1 MGRGPLLPL
10 AAPPEPKPKAKPK
23 SVKRRR
29 RARLVRP
36 IEAVHRFWQRV
47 SEGLEAQQL
56 WEQFHSEAHASYE
69 LYRKEVDWA
78 PREKEW
84 GFVRGLRLAKELF
97 WAVLSKLSPARRVL
111 LLLALGLSF
120 FGALSVTVRDVS
132 FSLDLRGIGF
142 FLVLLLLGLEL
153 ADRVTMKRD
162 LEIAREIQHWLV
174 PESPPRVPGLDIAFT
189 TRPANTVAG
198 DYYDAFF
205 RDPGEKRLL
214 LAVADVA
221 GKSVPAAILMATF
234 QAGLH
239 SCAYDREGP
248 LEVTERLNQL
258 ACARSLEG
266 RRFTTAFL
274 AELDLDTLSL
284 RYVNAGHNAPVVRR
298 ASGVWERLERGGLPL
313 GIDPAALYESGSAR
327 LAQGDLLFIFTDGLV
342 EAMDTSNAE
351 YGDSRMIEAL
361 EALRGEGAAGTIRA
375 LIERVER
382 FAAGMRQYDDI
393 TCLALRVE

>member
-1 MGRGPLLPL
+1 MPLT
-10 AAPPEPKPKAKPK
+10 APPEPKPVKK
-23 SVKRRR
+23 SRSERP
-29 RARLVRP
+29 ARP
-36 IEAVHRFWQRV
+36 IRGVRRFWQRV

-78 PREKEW
+78 PREKER
-84 GFVRGLRLAKELF
+84 GFVRGLRITKELC

-111 LLLALGLSF
+111 LLLAVGTSWL
-120 FGALSVTVRDVS
+120 GALSVRLPNAS
-132 FSLDLRGIGF
+132 FSFDVRGLGF
-142 FLVLLLLGLEL
+142 LLLFLLLGLEL

-174 PESPPRVPGLDIAFT
+174 PESPPHVPGLDIAFT

-205 RDPGEKRLL
+205 RDSSQKRLL
-214 LAVADVA
+214 MAVADVA

-248 LEVTERLNQL
+248 LEIAERLNQL

-274 AELDLDTLSL
+274 ADLDLERLTLQ
-284 RYVNAGHNAPVVRR
+284 YVNAGHNAPVLRR
-298 ASGVWERLERGGLPL
+298 ASGAWERLDRGGLPL
-313 GIDPAALYESGSAR
+313 GIDPGARYESGSTH
-327 LAQGDLLFIFTDGLV
+327 LGNGDLLFIFTDGLV
-342 EAMDTSNAE
+342 EAMDTSKTE
-351 YGDSRMIEAL
+351 YGDSRLIEAL
-361 EALRGEGAAGTIRA
+361 GSLRGESADRTIRA
-375 LIERVER
+375 LVERVER
-382 FAAGMRQYDDI
+382 FAAGTRQYDDI

>member
-1 MGRGPLLPL
+1 MPL
-10 AAPPEPKPKAKPK
+10 AAPPEPKPEPKQKPK
-23 SVKRRR
+23 PKPIRADRRR
-29 RARLVRP
+29 RLVPP
-36 IEAVHRFWQRV
+36 IGAVHRFWQRV

-78 PREKEW
+78 PREKER
-84 GFVRGLRLAKELF
+84 GFVRSLRITKELF

-111 LLLALGLSF
+111 LLLALGMSW
-120 FGALSVTVRDVS
+120 FGALSVTFRDVS
-132 FSLDLRGIGF
+132 FSFDVRVLGF
-142 FLVLLLLGLEL
+142 FMLLLLLGLEL

-205 RDPGEKRLL
+205 RDSSEKRLL
-214 LAVADVA
+214 IAVADVA

-248 LEVTERLNQL
+248 VEIAERLNHL

-274 AELDLDTLSL
+274 ADLDLGSRSL
-284 RYVNAGHNAPVVRR
+284 QYVNAGHNAPVLRR
-298 ASGVWERLERGGLPL
+298 ASGAWERLERGGLPL
-313 GIDPAALYESGSAR
+313 GIDPSARYESGSTR
-327 LAQGDLLFIFTDGLV
+327 LVNGDLLFIFTDGLV
-342 EAMDTSNAE
+342 EAMDAAKTE

-361 EALRGEGAAGTIRA
+361 DALRGESAAGTIRA
-375 LIERVER
+375 LVERVER

-393 TCLALRVE
+393 TCLAVRVE

>member
-1 MGRGPLLPL
+1 
-10 AAPPEPKPKAKPK
+10 
-23 SVKRRR
+23 
-29 RARLVRP
+29 
-36 IEAVHRFWQRV
+36 
-47 SEGLEAQQL
+47 
-56 WEQFHSEAHASYE
+56 
-69 LYRKEVDWA
+69 
-78 PREKEW
+78 
-84 GFVRGLRLAKELF
+84 
-97 WAVLSKLSPARRVL
+97 

-120 FGALSVTVRDVS
+120 FGAVNVTIGDTSIS
-132 FSLDLRGIGF
+132 FDLRGLGF
-142 FLVLLLLGLEL
+142 FVVLLLLGLEL

-205 RDPGEKRLL
+205 RDPTEKRLL

-221 GKSVPAAILMATF
+221 GKSVPAEILMATF

-239 SCAYDREGP
+239 SCAYDRDGP
-248 LEVTERLNQL
+248 LEVAERLNQL

-274 AELDLDTLSL
+274 AELDLDSLSL

-298 ASGVWERLERGGLPL
+298 ASGSWERLERGGLPL
-313 GIDPAALYESGSAR
+313 GIDPEARYESGSTR
-327 LAQGDLLFIFTDGLV
+327 LNKGDLLFIFTDGLV
-342 EAMDTSNAE
+342 EAMDSSNAE

-361 EALRGEGAAGTIRA
+361 GTLRGEGAAGTIRS

-382 FAAGMRQYDDI
+382 FATGMRQYDDI

>member
-1 MGRGPLLPL
+1 LPL
-10 AAPPEPKPKAKPK
+10 AAPPEPKPKPK
-23 SVKRRR
+23 SAKRRTR
-29 RARLVRP
+29 ERLFRP
-36 IEAVHRFWQRV
+36 IEAAHRFWQRV

-78 PREKEW
+78 PREKER
-84 GFVRGLRLAKELF
+84 GFVRSLRLTKELF

-120 FGALSVTVRDVS
+120 FGALSLTVREMS
-132 FSLDLRGIGF
+132 ITIDLRGIGF
-142 FLVLLLLGLEL
+142 FVVLLLLGLEL

-205 RDPGEKRLL
+205 RDSGEKRLL

-248 LEVTERLNQL
+248 LEVAERLNQL

-274 AELDLDTLSL
+274 AELDLETLSL
-284 RYVNAGHNAPVVRR
+284 RYVNAGHNPPVLRR

-313 GIDPAALYESGSAR
+313 GIDPTALYESGAER
-327 LAQGDLLFIFTDGLV
+327 LAKGDMLFIFTDGLV

-361 EALRGEGAAGTIRA
+361 EALRGESAAGTIRA

>member
-1 MGRGPLLPL
+1 LPV
-10 AAPPEPKPKAKPK
+10 AAPPEPKPNPNPNPRPARNG
-23 SVKRRR
+23 RRR
-29 RARLVRP
+29 RLTRP

-78 PREKEW
+78 LREKER
-84 GFVRGLRLAKELF
+84 GFGRSLRLTKELF

-120 FGALSVTVRDVS
+120 FGALSVTFRDVAINI
-132 FSLDLRGIGF
+132 DLRGLGF

-205 RDPGEKRLL
+205 RDSGEKRLV

-248 LEVTERLNQL
+248 LEVAERLNQL

-274 AELDLDTLSL
+274 GELDLEGLSL
-284 RYVNAGHNAPVVRR
+284 RYVNAGHNAPVLRR
-298 ASGVWERLERGGLPL
+298 ASGAWERLERGGLPL
-313 GIDPAALYESGSAR
+313 GIDPAARYEPGSAR
-327 LAQGDLLFIFTDGLV
+327 LAKGDLLFIFTDGLV

-351 YGDSRMIEAL
+351 YGDPRMIEAL
-361 EALRGEGAAGTIRA
+361 EALRGESAAGTIRA

-382 FAAGMRQYDDI
+382 YAAGMRQYDDI
-393 TCLALRVE
+393 TCLALRIE